1 MIIKRNAKLLS
12 VDAYFYAFL
21 SMSLSVYM
29 FTDIGFHKWHGSH
42 LTPHILGVSLNLSES
57 NLLCNFLADGCDSYH
72 RHPPLYFY
80 INLFLAKLSWNAAS
94 YVTYAMTLSVIL
106 NYIGVFLLMR
116 LYGRDNY
123 ERLMIL
129 FLSVT
134 SLFFVVNLTLSTYD
148 SFIVLIFSM
157 FAFSEKENSNIT
169 AYLSIFLAMTLSW
182 YFIVAGSI
190 YTCYK
195 LYNRNY
201 QVLYPY
207 IAGLFITGY
216 FLMNGSDYFY
226 DNFVSATQ
234 NIDFSSNINT
244 ERVYSFS
251 ETTKMVVVNLLYIV
265 SPVGLIIGLFG
276 LNKYRTFRKLLFSQ
290 PIYVYFPLIVFLVWN
305 TVFFRWSLI
314 HNFIYLM
321 LIPFLTPLYIEFLR
335 LLSRGSKA
343 FVAGV
348 SLLIIVLQHGSVIG
362 DYDNLS
368 VYDNVGVEIFTEALL
383 RYGYSDN

>member
-1 MIIKRNAKLLS
+1 MIIKRNVCILS
-12 VDAYFYAFL
+12 ANAYFYAFL
-21 SMSLSVYM
+21 FMSLSVVM

-42 LTPHILGVSLNLSES
+42 LTPHILGVSLNLSDS

-80 INLFLAKLSWNAAS
+80 INLFLAKLSWNSAS

-129 FLSVT
+129 FLSVS
-134 SLFFVVNLTLSTYD
+134 SLLFVVNLTLSTYD

-157 FAFSEKENSNIT
+157 FAFSERENSNSI
-169 AYLSIFLAMTLSW
+169 AYLTIFLTMVLSW

-201 QVLYPY
+201 HALYPY
-207 IAGLFITGY
+207 IAGLFITFY

-226 DNFVSATQ
+226 DNFVLATQ
-234 NIDFSSNINT
+234 NIDFSSNINA
-244 ERVYSFS
+244 ERVFSFS
-251 ETTKMVVVNLLYIV
+251 EATKMVVVNLLYIL
-265 SPVGLIIGLFG
+265 SPIGLIIGLFSI
-276 LNKYRTFRKLLFSQ
+276 NKYRTYRRFLFSQ
-290 PIYVYFPLIVFLVWN
+290 PIYVYFPLIVFVVWN
-305 TVFFRWSLI
+305 TIFFRWSLI

-321 LIPFLTPLYIEFLR
+321 LIPFLTPLYIDFFR
-335 LLSRGSKA
+335 LLSKRLKT
-343 FVAGV
+343 FVAGA
-348 SLLIIVLQHGSVIG
+348 SLLTIVLLHGSVIG

-368 VYDNVGVEIFTEALL
+368 VYDNVGVEIFTEALYD
-383 RYGYSDN
+383 YGYSDN